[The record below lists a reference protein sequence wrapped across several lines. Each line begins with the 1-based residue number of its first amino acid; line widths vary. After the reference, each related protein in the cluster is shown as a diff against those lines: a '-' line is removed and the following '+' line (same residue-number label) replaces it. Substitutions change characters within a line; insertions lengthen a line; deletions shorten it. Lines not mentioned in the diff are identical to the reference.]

1 MEVVTDVMRRI
12 KEAAS
17 EANRQSEEVRE
28 RLYYLIYNST
38 IIIFKACHQLRAANF
53 SREATHYLAFNVLC
67 LDNNLILTTT
77 KYLDWRVLNYVELAR
92 AYADFG
98 ALKAATKV
106 ISYGIGKVLYTKQ
119 VEEQDPPVPEGTK
132 DTLIDALRVLR
143 TQELKYELQSGALS
157 PDAWRKKLEETFANN
172 KYHRSLAIV
181 ECLQT
186 NEPFSTS
193 ASSRA
198 SKVGQIKAEALRQV
212 VEVVKPDVEL
222 VKQALVQVHEKK
234 KRDREKKEKLQN
246 RDPEVDLDELLDK
259 YKQMD
264 AEMIQE
270 KDWSFAASC
279 VPIEIHVELVKLAYE
294 CQLWPEFEALLDPA
308 LVRLKFRRYEVPY
321 LATVD
326 VLMSANKVA
335 NIPNGFEKLP
345 RDLNQ
350 ANLRIELKRL
360 RASAKKGAAGDA
372 ADKEEPP
379 KKEEAKKAPPPAKDA
394 KGKKGAAG
402 APPAE
407 EEPKPNEDEIQ
418 ASEAELDAIKH
429 VYVHMLL
436 QRTKNPQNA
445 IVGIDVVLADENLG
459 PDLPDNHFAVAVPIR
474 QHAGSYE
481 KQGAIP
487 YVVFRRTANSLIDE
501 EDSLSIVTDV
511 CVI

>member
-1 MEVVTDVMRRI
+1 M
-12 KEAAS
+12 
-17 EANRQSEEVRE
+17 
-28 RLYYLIYNST
+28 
-38 IIIFKACHQLRAANF
+38 
-53 SREATHYLAFNVLC
+53 
-67 LDNNLILTTT
+67 
-77 KYLDWRVLNYVELAR
+77 
-92 AYADFG
+92 
-98 ALKAATKV
+98 
-106 ISYGIGKVLYTKQ
+106 
-119 VEEQDPPVPEGTK
+119 
-132 DTLIDALRVLR
+132 
-143 TQELKYELQSGALS
+143 
-157 PDAWRKKLEETFANN
+157 
-172 KYHRSLAIV
+172 
-181 ECLQT
+181 
-186 NEPFSTS
+186 
-193 ASSRA
+193 
-198 SKVGQIKAEALRQV
+198 
-212 VEVVKPDVEL
+212 KPDVEL

-372 ADKEEPP
+372 PDKEEPP
-379 KKEEAKKAPPPAKDA
+379 KKEEAKKAAAPAKDA
-394 KGKKGAAG
+394 KGKKGAAAG

-407 EEPKPNEDEIQ
+407 EEAKPNEDEIQ
-418 ASEAELDAIKH
+418 ASEVELEAIKH

-436 QRTKNPQNA
+436 QRTKNP
-445 IVGIDVVLADENLG
+445 
-459 PDLPDNHFAVAVPIR
+459 
-474 QHAGSYE
+474 
-481 KQGAIP
+481 
-487 YVVFRRTANSLIDE
+487 
-501 EDSLSIVTDV
+501 
-511 CVI
+511 